1 MKRRSNLRIEAILL
15 SAGLA
20 LAGLSRSAVWPV
32 LAEEQSEGAQ
42 SDANAEIVEEPDTKT
57 APESQEE
64 AIEPESQ
71 ELLASLGIVEDE
83 KTEQILPQG

>member
-20 LAGLSRSAVWPV
+20 LAGISGSAVWPV

-42 SDANAEIVEEPDTKT
+42 SDANAEIVEEPDTKA
-57 APESQEE
+57 APDRKS
-64 AIEPESQ
+64 
-71 ELLASLGIVEDE
+71 VV
-83 KTEQILPQG
+83 